1 MKIHLDDLF
10 KSEPYMVK
18 GSLASLLLDDRF
30 HRTLQLQSVETAPTG
45 IEDVGLYQRITHTR
59 GEYRRYKP
67 DTLTVKLWQV
77 GTGKVLS
84 YRAVGLYHVERAYT
98 WLEEVK
104 EMDYDQLSKRLRD
117 HNASLPLRNYFST
130 VENSRCFV
138 SRESMILPGIDVQT
152 TLKDVVVKKVFHES
166 EHVGFRIYL
175 THKRPFT
182 VIHVVTVPEGSAVSR
197 ELPDARD
204 RCPNEPLY
212 LMSGTKSTALM
223 SRYSMIDVV
232 DAAMKLGWKEVQQ
245 HGKQLLFIADV
256 KLNY

>member
-1 MKIHLDDLF
+1 MKIHLDDIF
-10 KSEPYMVK
+10 KTEPYLIE
-18 GSLASLLLDDRF
+18 GPLTSLLFADRLD
-30 HRTLQLQSVETAPTG
+30 RTLQLQSIESAPVDDVERY
-45 IEDVGLYQRITHTR
+45 ERINYTR

-67 DTLTVKLWQV
+67 NSLSVKLWKV
-77 GTGKVLS
+77 STGKVLTYRTVGS
-84 YRAVGLYHVERAYT
+84 YYIQQAKE
-98 WLEEVK
+98 WLEKVK
-104 EMDYDQLSKRLRD
+104 ELNFDLLSKKLRD
-117 HNASLPLRNYFST
+117 HNASLPIRNYFST

>member
-1 MKIHLDDLF
+1 MKVHLDDIF
-10 KSEPYMVK
+10 KTEPYMIE
-18 GSLASLLLDDRF
+18 GPLTSLLLADRLD
-30 HRTLQLQSVETAPTG
+30 RTLQLQSVESAP
-45 IEDVGLYQRITHTR
+45 IDDVERYERINYTR

-67 DTLTVKLWQV
+67 NSLTIKLWKV
-77 GTGKVLS
+77 SAGKVLTYRTVGS
-84 YRAVGLYHVERAYT
+84 YYVQQAKE
-98 WLEEVK
+98 WLEKVK
-104 EMDYDQLSKRLRD
+104 ELNFDLLSKKLRD

>member
-1 MKIHLDDLF
+1 MKIHLDDIF
-10 KSEPYMVK
+10 KTEPYLIE
-18 GSLASLLLDDRF
+18 GSLTSLLFADRLD
-30 HRTLQLQSVETAPTG
+30 RTLQLQSIESAPVDDVERY
-45 IEDVGLYQRITHTR
+45 ERINYTR

-67 DTLTVKLWQV
+67 NSVSVKLWKV
-77 GTGKVLS
+77 STGKVLTYRTVGS
-84 YRAVGLYHVERAYT
+84 YYIQQAKE
-98 WLEEVK
+98 WLEKVK
-104 EMDYDQLSKRLRD
+104 ELNFDLLSKKLRD
-117 HNASLPLRNYFST
+117 HNASLPIRNYFST
-130 VENSRCFV
+130 IENSRCFV
-138 SRESMILPGIDVQT
+138 LRETTILPGADVQT

-204 RCPNEPLY
+204 RSPNEPLY
-212 LMSGTKSTALM
+212 LMSGTKSESLM
-223 SRYSMIDVV
+223 SRYSMLDVV
-232 DAAMKLGWKEVQQ
+232 VAAMKLGWKEVQQ

>member
-1 MKIHLDDLF
+1 MKIHLDDIF
-10 KSEPYMVK
+10 KTEPYLIE
-18 GSLASLLLDDRF
+18 GPLTSLLFADRLD
-30 HRTLQLQSVETAPTG
+30 RTLQLQSIESAPVDDVERY
-45 IEDVGLYQRITHTR
+45 ERINYTR

-67 DTLTVKLWQV
+67 NSLSVKLWKV
-77 GTGKVLS
+77 STGKVLTYRTVGS
-84 YRAVGLYHVERAYT
+84 YYIQQAKE
-98 WLEEVK
+98 WLEKVK
-104 EMDYDQLSKRLRD
+104 ELNFDLLSKKLRD
-117 HNASLPLRNYFST
+117 HNASLPIRNYFSM

-138 SRESMILPGIDVQT
+138 SRESTILPGIDVQT

>member
-1 MKIHLDDLF
+1 MKIHLDDIF
-10 KSEPYMVK
+10 KTEPYLIE
-18 GSLASLLLDDRF
+18 GPLTSLLFADRLD
-30 HRTLQLQSVETAPTG
+30 RTLQLQSIESAPVDDVERY
-45 IEDVGLYQRITHTR
+45 ERINYTR

-67 DTLTVKLWQV
+67 NSLSVKLWKV
-77 GTGKVLS
+77 STGKVLTYRTVGS
-84 YRAVGLYHVERAYT
+84 YYIQQAKE
-98 WLEEVK
+98 WLEKVK
-104 EMDYDQLSKRLRD
+104 ELNFDLLSKKLRD
-117 HNASLPLRNYFST
+117 HNASLPIRNYFST
-130 VENSRCFV
+130 IENSRCFV
-138 SRESMILPGIDVQT
+138 SRETTILPGADVQT

-166 EHVGFRIYL
+166 EHVWFRIYL

-204 RCPNEPLY
+204 RSPNEPLY
-212 LMSGTKSTALM
+212 LMSGTKSESLM
-223 SRYSMIDVV
+223 SRYSMLDVV

>member
-1 MKIHLDDLF
+1 MKIHLDDIF
-10 KSEPYMVK
+10 KTEPYLIE
-18 GSLASLLLDDRF
+18 GPLTSLLFADRLD
-30 HRTLQLQSVETAPTG
+30 RTLQLQSIESAPVDDVERY
-45 IEDVGLYQRITHTR
+45 ERINYTR

-67 DTLTVKLWQV
+67 NSLSVKLWKV
-77 GTGKVLS
+77 STGKVLTYRTVGS
-84 YRAVGLYHVERAYT
+84 YYIQQAKE
-98 WLEEVK
+98 WLEKVK
-104 EMDYDQLSKRLRD
+104 ELNFDLLSKKLHD
-117 HNASLPLRNYFST
+117 HNASLPIRNYFST

>member
-30 HRTLQLQSVETAPTG
+30 HRTLQLQSVESAPT
-45 IEDVGLYQRITHTR
+45 EDVGLYQRITYTR

-77 GTGKVLS
+77 TTGKVLT
-84 YRAVGLYHVERAYT
+84 YHAVGLYYVERAYA

-104 EMDYDQLSKRLRD
+104 EMDYDRLSKRLRD
-117 HNASLPLRNYFST
+117 NNASLPLRNYFST
-130 VENSRCFV
+130 IENSRCFV
-138 SRESMILPGIDVQT
+138 SRESMILPGANVQT
-152 TLKDVVVKKVFHES
+152 TLKDVVVRKIFHES

-175 THKRPFT
+175 TNKRPFT
-182 VIHVVTVPEGSAVSR
+182 VIHLVTVPEGSAVVR

-204 RCPNEPLY
+204 RSPNEPLY
-212 LMSGTKSTALM
+212 LMSGTKSESLM
-223 SRYSMIDVV
+223 SRYSMVDVV
-232 DAAMKLGWKEVQQ
+232 DTAMKLGWKEVQQ

-256 KLNY
+256 NLNN

>member
-1 MKIHLDDLF
+1 MKIHLDDIF
-10 KSEPYMVK
+10 KTEPYLIE
-18 GSLASLLLDDRF
+18 GPLTSLLFADRLD
-30 HRTLQLQSVETAPTG
+30 RTLQLQSIESAPVDDVERY
-45 IEDVGLYQRITHTR
+45 ERINYTR

-67 DTLTVKLWQV
+67 NSLSVKLWKV
-77 GTGKVLS
+77 STGKVLTYRTVGS
-84 YRAVGLYHVERAYT
+84 YYIQQAKE
-98 WLEEVK
+98 WLEKVK
-104 EMDYDQLSKRLRD
+104 ELNFDLLSKKLRD
-117 HNASLPLRNYFST
+117 HNASLPIRNYFST
-130 VENSRCFV
+130 IENSRCFV
-138 SRESMILPGIDVQT
+138 SRESTILPGIDVQT

-223 SRYSMIDVV
+223 TRYSMLDVV

-256 KLNY
+256 KLNQ

>member
-1 MKIHLDDLF
+1 MKIHLDDIF
-10 KSEPYMVK
+10 KTEPYLIE
-18 GSLASLLLDDRF
+18 GPLTSLLFADRLD
-30 HRTLQLQSVETAPTG
+30 RTLQLQSIESAPVDDVERY
-45 IEDVGLYQRITHTR
+45 ERINYTR

-67 DTLTVKLWQV
+67 NSLSVKLWKV
-77 GTGKVLS
+77 STGKVLTYRTVGS
-84 YRAVGLYHVERAYT
+84 YYIQQAKE
-98 WLEEVK
+98 WLEKVK
-104 EMDYDQLSKRLRD
+104 ELNFDLLSKKLRD
-117 HNASLPLRNYFST
+117 HNASLPIRNYFSM

-138 SRESMILPGIDVQT
+138 SRESTILPGIDVQT

-166 EHVGFRIYL
+166 EHVGSRIYL

>member
-1 MKIHLDDLF
+1 MKIHLDDIF
-10 KSEPYMVK
+10 KTEPYMIE
-18 GSLASLLLDDRF
+18 GPLTSLLFADRLD
-30 HRTLQLQSVETAPTG
+30 RTLQLQSVEAAPVD
-45 IEDVGLYQRITHTR
+45 DVERYERINYTR

-67 DTLTVKLWQV
+67 NSLSVKLWKV
-77 GTGKVLS
+77 STGKVLTYRTVGS
-84 YRAVGLYHVERAYT
+84 YYIQQAKE

-104 EMDYDQLSKRLRD
+104 ELNFDLLSKKLRD
-117 HNASLPLRNYFST
+117 HNASLPIRNYFST

>member
-1 MKIHLDDLF
+1 MKIHLDDIF
-10 KSEPYMVK
+10 KTEPYLIE
-18 GSLASLLLDDRF
+18 GPLTSLLFADRLD
-30 HRTLQLQSVETAPTG
+30 RTLQLQSIESAPVDDVERY
-45 IEDVGLYQRITHTR
+45 ERINYTR

-67 DTLTVKLWQV
+67 NSLSVKLWKV
-77 GTGKVLS
+77 STGKVLTYRTVGS
-84 YRAVGLYHVERAYT
+84 YYIQQAKE
-98 WLEEVK
+98 WLEKVK
-104 EMDYDQLSKRLRD
+104 ELNFDLLSKKLRD
-117 HNASLPLRNYFST
+117 HNASLPIRNYFSM

-138 SRESMILPGIDVQT
+138 SRESTILPGIDVQT
-152 TLKDVVVKKVFHES
+152 TLKDAVVKKVFHES

>member
-1 MKIHLDDLF
+1 MKIHLDDIF
-10 KSEPYMVK
+10 KTEPYLIE
-18 GSLASLLLDDRF
+18 GPLTSLLFADRLD
-30 HRTLQLQSVETAPTG
+30 RTLQLQSIESAPVDDVERY
-45 IEDVGLYQRITHTR
+45 ERINYTR

-67 DTLTVKLWQV
+67 NSLSVKLWKV
-77 GTGKVLS
+77 STGKVLTYRTVGS
-84 YRAVGLYHVERAYT
+84 YYIQQAKE
-98 WLEEVK
+98 WLEKVK
-104 EMDYDQLSKRLRD
+104 ELNFDLLSKKLRD
-117 HNASLPLRNYFST
+117 HNASLPIRNYFSM

-138 SRESMILPGIDVQT
+138 SRESTILPGIDVQT

-212 LMSGTKSTALM
+212 LMSGTKSTA
-223 SRYSMIDVV
+223 
-232 DAAMKLGWKEVQQ
+232 
-245 HGKQLLFIADV
+245 
-256 KLNY
+256 